1 MDLVMIILTVFLG
14 GIVLALATLWARF
27 GPSVNSVRS
36 FFRKAAPTC
45 PLEEEQTTPR
55 GPQRPI
61 AADSDPSGRE
71 QVSSRS
77 VAVVHA
83 HRLQSWSRGGEVC
96 EDSSSLAHPCRAYD
110 QCEPVC
116 G

>member
-55 GPQRPI
+55 GPQQPI

-77 VAVVHA
+77 V
-83 HRLQSWSRGGEVC
+83 L
-96 EDSSSLAHPCRAYD
+96 P
-110 QCEPVC
+110 
-116 G
+116 